1 MAAEM
6 RRIRVSTEITQQSV
20 AFCGTRGLPANYGG
34 FETAV
39 DEISRRFVE
48 AGIDC
53 EVFCRRSSYANEL
66 KIHRGRRLIY
76 VKGSAHRRLETFVAA
91 LQTGWHL
98 WRNRKKYSHVF
109 WFNNANFPGI
119 LMTRLSGLPMAVN
132 TDGLEWRR
140 AKWSWPFKVYYY
152 LASFLIAR
160 ICPTLITDSRGIQ
173 EYYRRHFFRETS
185 FIPYGAPPPRRVSE
199 GSEHR
204 ILERLGLEPGKYFL
218 QITRIEPDNL
228 PLKVA
233 RAFRESEL
241 GRLGYQMVFVG
252 YKDAT
257 SYAQR
262 LVAYSGKSNIQ
273 VREAIYDQEVLAVLR
288 KNCFCYVHGNGV
300 GGTNPALLEAMAS
313 CPRIMAVDCE
323 FSREVLGPE
332 GVYFPVNDIT
342 GSFKSA
348 RDLEV
353 QSSILRARVARLY
366 QWDAVARSYMHLAEG
381 RSTEYAPDPVLAPS
395 VNPGRLKPVHLPP
408 AADVDEEQEQVAVG
422 RVAV

>member
-1 MAAEM
+1 MK
-6 RRIRVSTEITQQSV
+6 RIRVSTGKRQQRV

-53 EVFCRRSSYANEL
+53 EVFCRKSSYTNEL
-66 KIHRGRRLIY
+66 KAHRGRRLIY
-76 VKGSAHRRLETFVAA
+76 VDGSVHRRLETFVAA

-98 WRNRKKYSHVF
+98 WRNKKKYSHVF
-109 WFNNANFPGI
+109 WFNNANLPGI
-119 LMTRLSGLPMAVN
+119 LMTRVAGLPMSVN

-140 AKWSWPFKVYYY
+140 AKWSWPFKLYYY

-173 EYYRRHFFRETS
+173 EYYRRHFFCETS
-185 FIPYGAPPPRRVSE
+185 FIPYGAPPPRRISE

-204 ILERLGLEPGKYFL
+204 ILERLGLESGKYFL

-228 PLKVA
+228 PLRVA
-233 RAFRESEL
+233 RGFRESEL

-262 LVAYSGKSNIQ
+262 LVAYSGKANIQ
-273 VREAIYDQEVLAVLR
+273 VREAIYDQEILAVLR

-332 GVYFPVNDIT
+332 GVYFPVSNIT

-348 RDLEV
+348 RALED
-353 QSSILRARVARLY
+353 QSSMLRARVAELY
-366 QWDAVARSYMHLAEG
+366 QWDAVAGSYMHLAAG
-381 RSTEYAPDPVLAPS
+381 RSAEYVPDPVSVPS
-395 VNPGRLKPVHLPP
+395 ASRRRLKPAHLPS
-408 AADVDEEQEQVAVG
+408 AADVEAEDEPGVVD